1 MDLFD
6 GRWEISNVQESFRGR
21 SVGECMGPARLTL
34 VASTNLATTCAQ
46 TRAVTRLKLK
56 FAGLDAWM
64 RGLMIS
70 YGLYVALHFF
80 FFSLFNSCC
89 HLRDTPLFRG
99 CCRFAK
105 RRNGLM
111 KHVELDL
118 DLM

>member
-80 FFSLFNSCC
+80 FFFIIQFLLSLERYPFIQRLLPICETKK
-89 HLRDTPLFRG
+89 RADET
-99 CCRFAK
+99 CRI
-105 RRNGLM
+105 GS
-111 KHVELDL
+111 
-118 DLM
+118 